1 MNNEIKNARLRMG
14 LAREGLAEISGVSV
28 NVIRALE
35 IGARDTD
42 KAQINTLVGIC
53 NALGCRISDVL
64 NDQRLADAMR
74 ACETCKAE

>member
-14 LAREGLAEISGVSV
+14 LTRDGLAEISGVSV

-35 IGARDTD
+35 CGARSTD

-53 NALGCRISDVL
+53 SALGCRISDVL
-64 NDQRLADAMR
+64 SDPKLVEAMR
-74 ACETCKAE
+74 ECETRHIA